1 MPEKLTF
8 KIFGFTE
15 QEVLKKLSDDGLTPL
30 LVEEACRDAKVVLT
44 AEDAQKD
51 RMAFRVYS
59 LFAGCVYR
67 ESDGTLAETVLER
80 LRLYNQTLSVA
91 ESCTGGLIASDL
103 VEVPGCSEC
112 FMEGIVSYS
121 NRAKTVRLGVNP
133 VTLSTYGAVSGEVAC
148 QMATGL
154 MREGV
159 NYAVST
165 TGIAGPGGGSET
177 KPVGLV
183 YIAVADEINCSATEC
198 RFDGTRNE
206 IRRLAANT
214 ALFLLWKRLVK
225 PIDFDSMVIE

>member
-1 MPEKLTF
+1 MLEKLTF

-15 QEVLKKLSDDGLTPL
+15 QEVRKTLSEGGLTPL
-30 LVEEACRDAKVVLT
+30 SVEETCRDAKLVLT
-44 AEDAQKD
+44 AEDASKEE
-51 RMAFRVYS
+51 MAFRVYS
-59 LFAGCVYR
+59 LFTGCVYR
-67 ESDGTLAETVLER
+67 ECDGTLAETVLER

-103 VEVPGCSEC
+103 VEVPGCSDC

-133 VTLSTYGAVSGEVAC
+133 TTINMFGAVSREVAC

-159 NYAVST
+159 NFAVST
-165 TGIAGPGGGSET
+165 TGIAGPGGGSEE

-198 RFDGTRNE
+198 RFEGSRNE